1 MKDSQ
6 SYTLEALADLINVRL
21 QGDPNCLIS
30 GIAPL
35 KRATAGQISFLS
47 NAEYR
52 KDLPSVYRQ
61 DLASTKA
68 SAVILSSAE
77 ASLCPVHVLIS
88 ENPRLSLAKAAKIF
102 EKKESVLPGIHKS
115 AVIGEECKIPDSAS
129 IGANVVLGNRVVLGE
144 NVVVAAG
151 CIIGHDCVLGDST
164 TLMARVTLYDN
175 VQMGKHCV
183 IYSGAVIGGDGFGF
197 AHQEGFW
204 VRLPH
209 LGSVVM
215 GDQVEIGANTTIDRG
230 LLEDTLLGDGVVID
244 NLVQVGHNVS
254 IGAGTAIAGCVAI
267 AGSAVIGKFCLIGGG
282 SRIAGHVEI
291 VDHVHLTGASMVTH
305 SLKTRGVY
313 GGFPAKPVD
322 LWRKNMARF
331 QNLDDMAR
339 RLRALENRVLNN
351 ARFVEDE

>member
-1 MKDSQ
+1 MKHSQ
-6 SYTLEALADLINVRL
+6 SYTLEALADLIGVRL
-21 QGDPNCLIS
+21 QGDPTCLIS
-30 GIAPL
+30 GIASL
-35 KRATAGQISFLS
+35 RGAKAGEISFLS

-52 KDLPSVYRQ
+52 KDLPSLYRK

-77 ASLCPVHVLIS
+77 APLCPVHVLIS

-102 EKKESVLPGIHKS
+102 EKKESAIPGIHKS
-115 AVIGEECKIPDSAS
+115 AVIGEGCEIPDSAS

-144 NVVVAAG
+144 NVVVASG
-151 CIIGHDCVLGDST
+151 CIVGHDCVLGNNT
-164 TLMARVTLYDN
+164 RLMARVTLYDN
-175 VQMGKHCV
+175 VQMGKHCL

-209 LGSVVM
+209 LGSVVL

-230 LLEDTLLGDGVVID
+230 FLEDTLLGDGVVID

-267 AGSAVIGKFCLIGGG
+267 AGSAMIGKFCLVGGG

-291 VDHVHLTGASMVTH
+291 VDHVHLSGASMVTH

-351 ARFVEDE
+351 ARLVEDE